1 MRTAIATSL
10 VLISAVWASAQTT
23 SPPDAISPA
32 KTVTMTGCV
41 ASGSGAQPFTLSD
54 ALILPDS
61 ASPAPDPETPSPVPP
76 AVSSTPTQ
84 PAGSGRA
91 ASATPAATGT
101 SGTLAPAS
109 TGTSGSTAKKSSA
122 RSYRLTGTD
131 MTPWA
136 GKRVQVS
143 GAVVPASAAPP
154 AASATGAA
162 SGSAT
167 VAAPLEFKVLS
178 VQGIAGPCPKP

>member
-1 MRTAIATSL
+1 MRIAIATSL
-10 VLISAVWASAQTT
+10 VLVSAMWASAQTT
-23 SPPDAISPA
+23 SSPDAVSSP

-41 ASGSGAQPFTLSD
+41 AGGSSEQPFILSN
-54 ALILPDS
+54 ALILPDPS
-61 ASPAPDPETPSPVPP
+61 SLAVEPETPSPVPP

-84 PAGSGRA
+84 PAGSGRSA
-91 ASATPAATGT
+91 TATPAATGT

-109 TGTSGSTAKKSSA
+109 TGTSGSTAKESIA

-136 GKRVQVS
+136 GKRVQIA
-143 GAVVPASAAPP
+143 GAVVPDASPL
-154 AASATGAA
+154 AASASAAA

-167 VAAPLEFKVLS
+167 AAAPSEFKVES